1 MRDTVT
7 PGGSRLPPGYLL
19 SPWTGILASSSSLGF
34 YIGLGPGDSV
44 LLFVAF
50 GPRILT
56 MTGKHCLLLLLSLSL
71 LLGFLQG
78 G

>member
-1 MRDTVT
+1 MRDVVT
-7 PGGSRLPPGYLL
+7 HEGSRLSPGYQL

-34 YIGLGPGDSV
+34 YIGLSPGDSV

-56 MTGKHCLLLLLSLSL
+56 TMGKNCLLLLLSLSL

>member
-1 MRDTVT
+1 MRDTMT
-7 PGGSRLPPGYLL
+7 PGGSRLSPGYLL
-19 SPWTGILASSSSLGF
+19 SPWTSSSSLGF
-34 YIGLGPGDSV
+34 HIGLGPGDSV

-56 MTGKHCLLLLLSLSL
+56 MIGKHCLLFLLSLSL